1 MQEVR
6 HSSSNAGEK
15 PGALT
20 ALVSSPDGRVWAGF
34 KHGRLEVY
42 TSAGRLFWKK
52 VRPRD
57 EKKLGC
63 LCKNGH
69 RMFEQQSVLGVLSSS
84 FEPWT
89 AYQNYSFI

>member
-1 MQEVR
+1 MVDVR

-34 KHGRLEVY
+34 KHGRLEAY

-52 VRPRD
+52 VRPAKGWCQYVRCWA
-57 EKKLGC
+57 LW
-63 LCKNGH
+63 
-69 RMFEQQSVLGVLSSS
+69 RTRPTV
-84 FEPWT
+84 
-89 AYQNYSFI
+89 

>member
-1 MQEVR
+1 MFAGEAEVVDVR

-34 KHGRLEVY
+34 KHGRLEAY

-52 VRPRD
+52 VRPT
-57 EKKLGC
+57 K
-63 LCKNGH
+63 
-69 RMFEQQSVLGVLSSS
+69 FGVNIIRRRA
-84 FEPWT
+84 P
-89 AYQNYSFI
+89 

>member
-1 MQEVR
+1 MDVR

-34 KHGRLEVY
+34 KHGRLEAY

-52 VRPRD
+52 VRHA
-57 EKKLGC
+57 KLV
-63 LCKNGH
+63 
-69 RMFEQQSVLGVLSSS
+69 RLSESGRN
-84 FEPWT
+84 
-89 AYQNYSFI
+89 YQVV